1 MIQEKNTTSK
11 NVSPLMPAGVSK
23 KSTVECDACGL
34 YGMCK
39 VAGLETNNTEILDGI
54 SSLNQK
60 TPQDHLLIRAGTP
73 FNAIYAVKTG
83 SFKTFVVNPQGGE
96 QIIDFHFA
104 GELIGL
110 EGLVDGTYPYS
121 VKAMEAGAICR
132 MDVSD
137 LSPLGERIIPF
148 QHQLIVALSKK
159 TLQDLWIPQMMGS
172 QSAEQRL
179 AVFLISLSARFSSH
193 DLPNIDFRLS
203 MSRTEIANY
212 LGLAVETVSR
222 MFQRFHGQG
231 LIGVRGRQVH
241 LADMEGLRQLAG
253 LAPRDLASGSHG

>member
-1 MIQEKNTTSK
+1 MVQEKKHASK
-11 NVSPLMPAGVSK
+11 NSGSMMPPGVSK

-39 VAGLETNNTEILDGI
+39 VAGLETSNTDILDGI
-54 SSLNQK
+54 GSLNQK
-60 TPQDHLLIRAGTP
+60 HPQDFLLIEAGTP

-83 SFKTFVVNPQGGE
+83 SYKTFLINSAGEE
-96 QIIDFHFA
+96 QIIDFHFP

-110 EGLVDGTYPYS
+110 EGLVNGTYPYS
-121 VKAMEAGAICR
+121 VRAMEAGAICR

-137 LSPLGERIIPF
+137 LTPLGDRLIPF
-148 QHQLIVALSKK
+148 QNQLIQALSRK
-159 TLQDLWIPQMMGS
+159 TLLDLWLPQMMGA

-179 AVFLISLSARFSSH
+179 AVFLVSLSCRFASH

-222 MFQRFHGQG
+222 MFQRFQTQG
-231 LIGVRGRQVH
+231 LIGVRGRQIH
-241 LADMEGLRQLAG
+241 LEDIDGLIQLAG
-253 LAPRDLASGSHG
+253 LPAEEATLNSAS